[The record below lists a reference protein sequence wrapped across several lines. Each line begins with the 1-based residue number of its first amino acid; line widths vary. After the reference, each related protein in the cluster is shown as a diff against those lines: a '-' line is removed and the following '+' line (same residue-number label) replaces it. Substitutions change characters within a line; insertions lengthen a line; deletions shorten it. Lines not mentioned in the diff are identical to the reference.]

1 MVTAFQDP
9 DLVAVLVGV
18 EEEGAVELGH
28 PLAPDLHRH
37 LVPHLDVEE
46 KINLISLEVEVD
58 VDVEE
63 KINPLKSDLII
74 NEEQLFK
81 ATMMIQLVLIFLNL
95 LNFLTQFSP
104 SGLSNGFPGLLGF
117 PPGVLHVIGIIILS
131 ITFIM
136 LNLHPN
142 IIIAG
147 PHLIIIK
154 ITKITII
161 IIIIFMKLVIIKPTL
176 PSRAGGRD

>member
-1 MVTAFQDP
+1 MDR
-9 DLVAVLVGV
+9 DLVTVLVGV

-46 KINLISLEVEVD
+46 KINLISLEVE

-117 PPGVLHVIGIIILS
+117 PPGVLHIIGIIVIV
-131 ITFIM
+131 
-136 LNLHPN
+136 
-142 IIIAG
+142 
-147 PHLIIIK
+147 
-154 ITKITII
+154 
-161 IIIIFMKLVIIKPTL
+161 MK
-176 PSRAGGRD
+176 SS

>member
-1 MVTAFQDP
+1 MDR
-9 DLVAVLVGV
+9 DLVTVLVGV

-46 KINLISLEVEVD
+46 KINLISLEVE

-136 LNLHPN
+136 LMLNLHPN

-161 IIIIFMKLVIIKPTL
+161 IFMKLVIIKPTL